1 MDPANAIN
9 RRAKTERGVNEEM
22 FGAITS
28 DCIVTHFTV
37 FILTELQAEVIA
49 LGELQVQENLFEQIT
64 ALGSFLYE

>member
-1 MDPANAIN
+1 
-9 RRAKTERGVNEEM
+9 M

-64 ALGSFLYE
+64 ALGFFLDE